1 MIKVNLPDGRQIT
14 VDTVD
19 PAAAAAAA
27 KNFMQQGAAPP
38 NPGIGPGVQA
48 FESLLPKQDP
58 GFTQP
63 AGSPGIDVLR
73 ELGLKPTAEEFQRGI
88 QIGTQGLGE
97 GLGNIL
103 GFPGDIESLGRSA
116 IDSLAGTNLRG
127 SSFFSP
133 SEQIQQEFGN
143 VLRGAG
149 ASIIPEVEM
158 SPQERIAKGVSAL
171 GTEALTGSAG
181 AIRAAGSGL
190 GRAVAKPVLTPDVI
204 EAAAAGT
211 AGRTLAGDTAAGAG
225 AGAGLSAFQE
235 TNAPEFIGEQF
246 GPTGETLANMI
257 ATLAGG
263 TTGNLAARGGMA
275 LGQPRPEP
283 FKAIDPATGQDFG
296 DLVKDTAA
304 FISQREAS
312 NPVSARSNLIDR
324 ASELNADEVFVPGG
338 RLTAQEFPTSGA
350 LAGDQG
356 FAALE
361 KTARTVNEGPFRD
374 RDAAIANR
382 TRQLLDDIAPEGSG
396 RAFTDEFEGRAAQ
409 RRAASEQR
417 VSEAEG
423 AEDAFAGER
432 RAGGDELAVAGSQ
445 GPQAAKAID
454 EVVSETTAAETT
466 RKNENFRDPDIAGES
481 RGLDFLQEAIATEK
495 KNATPGIASENQ
507 IPVQAISEI
516 KKLQVRDKKG
526 KVTGPGSSTVA
537 GLQDIRGELAR
548 IQADARKA
556 GNVKLADS
564 AGRIKSAIADDFA
577 ALADEGGPAGIAAQ
591 KALDEFAERFGPTF
605 RRGKGDPASE
615 FQRAFAFDKDARTS
629 TPQSKT
635 AGKFLVPGS
644 PERAQSLARV
654 RELSPTPEKAIKN
667 ARKFLLADAVTAG
680 VIDAN
685 TGAING
691 VRLGKWRQKWGDDTL
706 NTAAPGFADEIG
718 ALVGKAGGQEATAT
732 SLRAEVKAAADAAK
746 LDETEISKGALG
758 FALGKS
764 PEKAIG
770 SVFSSG
776 DPQKNMAKIVAEIG
790 DNVEAK
796 TGLKQSVREWLLDT
810 KTNAENGLG
819 DKRPVSLSKLS
830 DLFEKH
836 TGTLS
841 EVFEPA
847 EMNTLRQMHRLLKDD
862 QIVKAAKAIHGSD
875 STPRAEGAK
884 KLERALEATLKVK
897 FGVLKGGG
905 LMRAFKIARESLPG
919 NDFDEVVQR
928 ALTQMFLDPELA
940 AHLLARN
947 VNPKAPGWNTK
958 LQRLLGTGE
967 SVRAATED
975 DEQSP

>member
-1 MIKVNLPDGRQIT
+1 VIKVNLPDGRQIT

-27 KNFMQQGAAPP
+27 KKFMQQGAAPP
-38 NPGIGPGVQA
+38 TVDE
-48 FESLLPKQDP
+48 FEALLPKQDP

-63 AGSPGIDVLR
+63 TGSPGIDVLR
-73 ELGLKPTAEEFQRGI
+73 DLGLKPTAEEFRRGL
-88 QIGTQGLGE
+88 QIGVQGVGE
-97 GLGNIL
+97 GFGNLL
-103 GFPGDIESLGRSA
+103 GFPGDIESLGRNA
-116 IDSLAGTNLRG
+116 IDSLAGTNLRD

-133 SEQIQQEFGN
+133 SEQIQSEFGD

-149 ASIIPEVEM
+149 ANIIPEAEM
-158 SPQERIAKGVSAL
+158 SPQERIAKSVNAL

-190 GRAVAKPVLTPDVI
+190 GRAVAKPVLPQELI
-204 EAAAAGT
+204 EAAQKGT

-225 AGAGLSAFQE
+225 AGFGLGAAQE
-235 TNAPEFIGEQF
+235 TGVPQFAGEQF
-246 GPTGETLANMI
+246 GPAGETIANLI

-263 TTGNLAARGGMA
+263 TAGNIGARAALPSGRTKTPPVNAVDPQTG
-275 LGQPRPEP
+275 
-283 FKAIDPATGQDFG
+283 KDFS
-296 DLVKDTAA
+296 DVILDTAA
-304 FISQREAS
+304 FLAQREAD
-312 NPVSARSNLIDR
+312 NPVSARSRLLDR
-324 ASELNADEVFVPGG
+324 ADELKSDETFAAGG
-338 RLTAQEFPTSGA
+338 RLTEQEIPTSGQ

-356 FAALE
+356 LAALE
-361 KTARTVNEGPFRD
+361 KTAHTVDESPFRQ
-374 RDAAIANR
+374 RDAALAGR
-382 TRQLLDDIAPEGSG
+382 TRQLLEDVAPEGEG
-396 RAFTDEFEGRAAQ
+396 RAFTEEFESRASQ
-409 RRAASEQR
+409 RRAASEQTVR
-417 VSEAEG
+417 EAQA

-718 ALVGKAGGQEATAT
+718 GLVGKAKSQEATAKA
-732 SLRAEVKAAADAAK
+732 LRAEVKAAADAAN
-746 LDETEISKGALG
+746 LDEQEIAKGALS
-758 FALGKS
+758 FALGRS
-764 PEKAIG
+764 PEKAVGAIFG
-770 SVFSSG
+770 SG
-776 DPQKNMAKIVAEIG
+776 DPQRNMAKVVSEIG
-790 DNVEAK
+790 DNAEAK
-796 TGLKQSVREWLLDT
+796 NGLKQSVREWLLDT
-810 KTNAENGLG
+810 RTNAENGLG
-819 DKRPVSLSKLS
+819 DKRPVNLAKLS

-847 EMNTLRQMHRLLKDD
+847 EMNSLRQVHRLLRDG
-862 QIVKAAKAIHGSD
+862 QIVKATKAVGGSD
-875 STPRAEGAK
+875 TTPRAEAVK
-884 KLERALEATLKVK
+884 KFERGIEAAFKLK

-905 LMRAFKIARESLPG
+905 LIRSIKIAKDALPG
-919 NDFDEVVQR
+919 ETFADVTKR

-940 AHLLARN
+940 AHLLIRDVGPRAPAWNAR
-947 VNPKAPGWNTK
+947 
-958 LQRLLGTGE
+958 LQRLIGVGE